1 MINAAQAFQR
11 LRKLKAFAKM
21 QPTDFRSALYVQTF
35 TPAAG
40 GQVSANQL
48 QQFPGGAIIL
58 GITASAY
65 VPGAAAADG
74 QSPRNRQLFSIDF
87 SYSNNEALVIG
98 GPALADALLGGGDA
112 DVFPP
117 TELVMAP
124 NQSINCRVANL
135 TTGSLT
141 VHVVYHCLVYRFAS

>member
-11 LRKLKAFAKM
+11 IRKLKAFSKM
-21 QPTDFRSALYVQTF
+21 QPTDFRAAYYAQTF
-35 TPAAG
+35 TPASG
-40 GQVSANQL
+40 GTPTANQL

-65 VPGAAAADG
+65 VPGVAANGG
-74 QSPRNRQLFSIDF
+74 QSARNRQLFSIDF

-98 GPALADALLGGGDA
+98 GPVNADALLGGGDA
-112 DVFPP
+112 DVFPA
-117 TELVMAP
+117 TELIMAP

-135 TTGSLT
+135 TTGSLV